1 MESST
6 ASPSATEAPPAKR
19 PPAVRPR
26 SDAVARAFPLVL
38 VVGAL
43 LVWEIG
49 ARAGWIPRILY
60 PPPSAIAAALGEMTT
75 EGVLAR
81 HLSASALRIVV
92 GFLCGAGIGLL
103 VGISMGASRQI
114 RIALDPLI
122 SVAHPLPR
130 LALLPLILLL
140 FGVGETARIVVVSI
154 ACFFPM
160 LINAVAGVRQIEP
173 VYFEVARNFGAGR
186 LQVLTRVLLP
196 GALPSVAA
204 GTRLALIRAL
214 KTTIGIELITSED
227 GLGHLLWFSWE
238 TFRPDELYASL
249 VVVAVIGYLMNVL
262 LKRMVARF
270 QPSEGKAA
278 A

>member
-1 MESST
+1 
-6 ASPSATEAPPAKR
+6 
-19 PPAVRPR
+19 
-26 SDAVARAFPLVL
+26 VARAFPLAL

-49 ARAGWIPRILY
+49 ARTGWIPRLLY
-60 PPPSAIAAALGEMTT
+60 PPPSAIAGALGEMISDGTLT
-75 EGVLAR
+75 R

-92 GFLCGAGIGLL
+92 GFICGAGIGLL
-103 VGISMGASRQI
+103 VGISMGASRRV
-114 RIALDPLI
+114 RIALDPLV
-122 SVAHPLPR
+122 SAAHPLPR

-173 VYFEVARNFGAGR
+173 VYFEVARNFGASR
-186 LQVLTRVLLP
+186 LQVLVRVLLP

-204 GTRLALIRAL
+204 GTRLSLIRAL

-249 VVVAVIGYLMNVL
+249 VVVALIGYLLNVL

-270 QPSEGKAA
+270 QPGDPKAA